1 MTLFI
6 LLGPG
11 LKMVP
16 INKDCATPLG
26 LSSGEIKSSQITA
39 SSSFIVPNEDYSPTQ
54 GRLNNQ
60 PFNQAGV
67 TFKGAWCA
75 GSNNEQQY
83 IQIDFRGMRKV
94 TKIAS
99 QGRPGSSDYV
109 GGYSLSYSNDGV
121 SFTQRSKV

>member
-1 MTLFI
+1 
-6 LLGPG
+6 
-11 LKMVP
+11 MVP

-26 LSSGEIKSSQITA
+26 LSSGDVRASDIT
-39 SSSFIVPNEDYSPTQ
+39 SSSIYIVPNEDYSPTQ
-54 GRLNNQ
+54 ARLNNQ

-83 IQIDFRGMRKV
+83 LQIDFRGTRKV

-99 QGRPGSSDYV
+99 QGRPDSSDYV
-109 GGYSLSYSNDGV
+109 RSYSLSYSNDGIKFIQ
-121 SFTQRSKV
+121 SPKVCYHVNE